1 MIKLTIY
8 LKDNGKGTMIIGK
21 AEREN
26 PTKNEIAIEEGFMKS
41 VERAAKEA
49 QSKAS
54 TNFSQN

>member
-8 LKDNGKGTMIIGK
+8 INDKGTGTMIVGR

-41 VERAAKEA
+41 VERTAKEA
-49 QSKAS
+49 QAKAS
-54 TNFSQN
+54 TNFSQS